1 MFRTSVTVEN
11 AGDATDAASP
21 ALGADGAIVLESVTS
36 WVSAFGAPA
45 GTAADCDAWTLIESE
60 NEWLGEGRWH
70 TTATRDL
77 FPRLNQQMTGHNP
90 RGEHAVVST
99 GTWSTG
105 KHTPLALLDSR
116 GLGLTW
122 LFQIE
127 HDAAWC
133 WGIARDTEDGYIAL
147 SGPTDVDHDWVK
159 RLAPGESFTTVP
171 ASVTLAPDF
180 DGAIA
185 NVTAYRRAMRIK
197 KADNA
202 RPRAGISTTRSIV
215 W

>member
-1 MFRTSVTVEN
+1 
-11 AGDATDAASP
+11 
-21 ALGADGAIVLESVTS
+21 
-36 WVSAFGAPA
+36 
-45 GTAADCDAWTLIESE
+45 
-60 NEWLGEGRWH
+60 
-70 TTATRDL
+70 
-77 FPRLNQQMTGHNP
+77 
-90 RGEHAVVST
+90 
-99 GTWSTG
+99 
-105 KHTPLALLDSR
+105 
-116 GLGLTW
+116 
-122 LFQIE
+122 
-127 HDAAWC
+127 
-133 WGIARDTEDGYIAL
+133 
-147 SGPTDVDHDWVK
+147 VK